1 MPHVQQETIVSGEA
15 GERADAGARASLA
28 ALAREEARPLAA
40 LDRGVVLTL
49 VVGAL
54 VIVTFQ
60 SIGKT
65 GWFNDNLAHLV
76 EGWPREPL
84 YPYLYWFGSSVLWL
98 FVVPVALIAV
108 MPGVSLSRFGLGLGD
123 WRFGLRAAAV
133 LYAMMLPVL
142 VAVSF
147 APNFVAYYP
156 MSAWVRGEIAMY
168 ADSGVRSG
176 LASFLIYE
184 AAYALYFVGWE
195 FFHRGFLTIGLE
207 RAIGWYAV
215 FVVAIPF
222 GIMHVGK
229 PFPEA
234 YGAVA
239 ASIILGWL
247 AVRTRSSW
255 YGFGLHAGIA
265 VTMDTLAVV
274 QQVS

>member
-1 MPHVQQETIVSGEA
+1 MPPVQQETIVSGEA
-15 GERADAGARASLA
+15 GERADGPASLV
-28 ALAREEARPLAA
+28 ALARQEARPLEV
-40 LDRGVVLTL
+40 LDRGVVLAL
-49 VVGAL
+49 VAGAL
-54 VIVTFQ
+54 IIVTFQ

-76 EGWPREPL
+76 DGWPREPL

-98 FVVPVALIAV
+98 FVVPVALIAL

-147 APNFVAYYP
+147 APNFVGYYP
-156 MSAWVRGEIAMY
+156 MSAWVRSEIAMY
-168 ADSGVRSG
+168 ADGGVRSG
-176 LASFLIYE
+176 LVSFLIYE

-239 ASIILGWL
+239 ASIVLGWL
-247 AVRTRSSW
+247 AIRTRSSW

-265 VTMDTLAVV
+265 VTMDTLAVI